1 MSGLIANGL
10 EHHVQELGEG
20 GVPVVMLH
28 GLVIGSLASW
38 YFSAGPALAKTRLV
52 RMYDLRGHGRSQ
64 RASAGYDT
72 TTLAL
77 DLLELT
83 TDLPPFD
90 LVGHSWGALV
100 AIRFAIEHP
109 DYVRRLV
116 VVEAPLPP
124 ASAIELGAFLT
135 ANPEDVAASLPE
147 SLRAS
152 VATGGRQARRLVDH
166 VVHLVRDTTLLS
178 DLRAEPEPPLKELY
192 TPTLALYG
200 DQSSC
205 LPAGDHL
212 KASAPHVDL
221 KILRGGHY
229 LHLDA
234 RTELTTAITEFLDG

>member
-1 MSGLIANGL
+1 MSSLTANGI

-38 YFSAGPALAKTRLV
+38 YFSAAPSLAKTRLV

-64 RASAGYDT
+64 RARSGYDT
-72 TTLAL
+72 TTLAS
-77 DLLELT
+77 DLVALT

-100 AIRFAIEHP
+100 AIRFAIDHP
-109 DYVRRLV
+109 DYVRKLV

-124 ASAIELGAFLT
+124 SSAIELGSFLT
-135 ANPEDVAASLPE
+135 AKPERIVESLPE
-147 SLRAS
+147 ALRTS
-152 VATGGRQARRLVDH
+152 VAAGGRQAKRLVDN
-166 VVHLVRDTTLLS
+166 VVHLVRDTTLLA
-178 DLRAEPEPPLKELY
+178 DLRAEPEPPLKDLY
-192 TPTLALYG
+192 IPTLALYG

-205 LPAGDHL
+205 LAAGEHL
-212 KASAPHVDL
+212 ARSAPYVEL
-221 KILRGGHY
+221 KILHGGHY

-234 RTELTTAITEFLDG
+234 RAELTTAIAEFLDG

>member
-1 MSGLIANGL
+1 VSSLTANGI

-28 GLVIGSLASW
+28 GLVLGSLASW
-38 YFSAGPALAKTRLV
+38 YFSAGPSLAKTRLV

-64 RASAGYDT
+64 RAASGYDT
-72 TTLAL
+72 TTLAS
-77 DLLELT
+77 DLVELT

-109 DYVRRLV
+109 DYVRKLV

-124 ASAIELGAFLT
+124 SSAIELGSFLT
-135 ANPEDVAASLPE
+135 TKPERIVEALPE
-147 SLRAS
+147 ALRAA
-152 VATGGRQARRLVDH
+152 VATGGRQAKRLVEN
-166 VVHLVRDTTLLS
+166 VVHLVRDTTLLA
-178 DLRAEPEPPLKELY
+178 DLSSEPEPRLKDLD

-200 DQSSC
+200 DRSSC
-205 LPAGDHL
+205 LTAGEQL
-212 KASAPHVDL
+212 QRSAPYVEL
-221 KILRGGHY
+221 KILHGGHY

-234 RTELTTAITEFLDG
+234 RAELTAAITEFLDG